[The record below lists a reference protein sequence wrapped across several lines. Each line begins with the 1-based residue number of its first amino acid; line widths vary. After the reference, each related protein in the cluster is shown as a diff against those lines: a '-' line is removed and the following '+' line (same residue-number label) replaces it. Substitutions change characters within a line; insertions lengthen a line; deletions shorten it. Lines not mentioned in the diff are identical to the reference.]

1 MLIIRRSLAVICL
14 AIATPVAAQ
23 DVYPSRAITMI
34 VPFAAGGTSDIIA
47 RITAEE
53 MSKVLGQPII
63 IENIGGA
70 GGATGL
76 TRAANAAPDGYTIA
90 LGNTGT
96 NAANYWIN
104 EGLKFSPA
112 DFTPIGVVAKTS
124 PVIALKKDFPA
135 KTYAEFVA
143 YAKANPKKIN
153 LGHAGVGSSNYLI
166 CLNFL
171 KASGVDVTLIGYRG
185 ASPALNDL
193 IGGHIDG
200 VCDTATSL
208 KGALEGG
215 TAKGLVVG
223 SPRRLEQ
230 FKSIESA
237 GDLKLDGFQIQGW
250 NAVFAPKALPAAI
263 LARLEGAVEAA
274 ITSERF
280 KKQMS
285 DLVSEA
291 AAPAEA
297 KSTAMATFVAGEI
310 ARYKSLLGK

>member
-1 MLIIRRSLAVICL
+1 MQTIRQSLAAL
-14 AIATPVAAQ
+14 FMAISVPAAAQ
-23 DVYPSRAITMI
+23 DAYPSRAITMI

-53 MSKVLGQPII
+53 MSKALGQPIV

-104 EGLKFSPA
+104 EGLKFTPA
-112 DFTPIGVVAKTS
+112 DFTAIGLVAKTS
-124 PVIALKKDFPA
+124 PVIALKNDFPA

-171 KASGVDVTLIGYRG
+171 KASGVDVTLVGYRG

-223 SPRRLEQ
+223 ASKPLEQ
-230 FKSIESA
+230 FKSIEAA
-237 GDLKLDGFQIQGW
+237 GDLQLDGFQIQGW
-250 NAVFAPKALPAAI
+250 NAIFAPKALPAAI
-263 LARLEGAVEAA
+263 LAKLESAVGTA

-280 KKQMS
+280 KRQMS

-291 AAPAEA
+291 ATPEEA
-297 KSTAMATFVAGEI
+297 KPAATAAFVTGEI
-310 ARYKSLLGK
+310 ARYKTLLGK